1 MLGLS
6 ATEAVRK
13 EVSEVIQSKR
23 VRSVLKTL
31 NKKNKR
37 EGWEDELKISRP
49 DKQSFWAHIIIR
61 PIEPAADLFVGFL
74 IILTDVTPRVE
85 LESKLKQLTVT
96 DDLTGLYNQRYF
108 FEQLKRE
115 MERASRRS
123 TCFSL
128 CIFDLDK
135 FKTYNDTYG
144 HFVGDKI
151 LKSVGAIVSKT
162 IRARI
167 DTAFR
172 YGGDEFIL
180 LLPDTRL
187 EEAASLVERLRK
199 AISKEFKGQI
209 SISAGIVEY
218 THNMEEKEFVESAD
232 KLMYLAKR
240 KGGDRVVFEM
250 EKFSHS

>member
-1 MLGLS
+1 M
-6 ATEAVRK
+6 
-13 EVSEVIQSKR
+13 
-23 VRSVLKTL
+23 
-31 NKKNKR
+31 
-37 EGWEDELKISRP
+37 
-49 DKQSFWAHIIIR
+49 
-61 PIEPAADLFVGFL
+61 
-74 IILTDVTPRVE
+74 
-85 LESKLKQLTVT
+85 ESKLKQLTVT
-96 DDLTGLYNQRYF
+96 DDLTGLYNQRYL

-115 MERASRRS
+115 IERASRRV

-135 FKTYNDTYG
+135 FKTYNDSHG
-144 HFVGDKI
+144 HLMGDKI
-151 LKSVGAIVSKT
+151 LKSVGVIVSKT

-187 EEAASLVERLRK
+187 EQAASLVERLRK
-199 AISKEFKGQI
+199 TIREEFSGEI

-218 THNMEEKEFVESAD
+218 AHGIEDKEFIESAD

-250 EKFSHS
+250 ERKFSRS